1 MTLHQHLL
9 APLILLQRLAS
20 NLNSLVSRC
29 TLNRRRMV
37 LRLAAVLLGLGM
49 SSVNTPARAAD
60 TAHAVSPVISKSI
73 EPPVR
78 PPRVDLDRLDYGLQA
93 RPLAEGVW
101 VVEGANADFTIANG
115 CNIIN
120 TGFIS
125 TGAGIVVI
133 NTGTSRLYGEQ
144 LRALIKRTTA
154 EPVVQVIH
162 LNLHPDYF
170 LGNQAFADV
179 PRLATPATSEGI
191 ASEFDAYENNL
202 YRLCGDWM
210 RGTVNASVLP
220 EPELAPQP
228 GGSRWRVGSREF
240 ELHEFRGHTD
250 SDLVLIDRKSG
261 IAFVGGLVFVD
272 RIPTTPHA
280 KVAAWLESLAQLEQ
294 LQLKSIVPSHGPVQT
309 KAAGVSEGI
318 RQTTSYLRWLDDNFS
333 DWASQGWD
341 MNEVLGATVPTEFRQ
356 WAAFQTEYVRNV
368 AHLYPVYES
377 KVFDEASDSAPD

>member
-1 MTLHQHLL
+1 MTSHQHLL
-9 APLILLQRLAS
+9 APLILMQCLAS
-20 NLNSLVSRC
+20 RLNSLGSRC
-29 TLNRRRMV
+29 ICKTRYVV
-37 LRLAAVLLGLGM
+37 LRLIAVLLGLGV
-49 SSVNTPARAAD
+49 STAYTPASAAD
-60 TAHAVSPVISKSI
+60 AAPTASPVTSKSV
-73 EPPVR
+73 EPPAR

-93 RPLAEGVW
+93 RSLADGVW

-125 TGAGIVVI
+125 TGSGIVVI

-144 LRALIKRTTA
+144 LRALIKRTTP

-179 PRLATPATSEGI
+179 PRLATSATSAGI
-191 ASEFDAYENNL
+191 ASEVDAYETNL

-220 EPELAPQP
+220 APEIETQP
-228 GGSRWRVGSREF
+228 GGSRWRVGNREF
-240 ELHEFRGHTD
+240 ELHELRGHTD
-250 SDLVLIDRKSG
+250 SDLVLIDRNSG

-280 KVAAWLESLAQLEQ
+280 KLADWLESLAQLEQ
-294 LQLKSIVPSHGPVQT
+294 LQLQAIVPSHGPVQT

-318 RQTTSYLRWLDDNFS
+318 RQTTSYLRWLDNNFS

-341 MNEVLGATVPTEFRQ
+341 MNEVLGASVPTEYTQ

-368 AHLYPVYES
+368 AHLYPAYES
-377 KVFDEASDSAPD
+377 KVFDEPGESQTD